1 MKTNNTNSRKKS
13 TLLGG
18 AVLVLASFTFMGAGF
33 AAEIGSALKNDSI
46 RAEPYA
52 DGKITGAFVRGESV
66 EIIKKQGAWLQVK
79 AKKTTGWVRLL
90 SVKRGTSAT
99 GSTFKGAT
107 AVASGRAGTGQVV
120 STTGIRGLSEQELK
134 AAKFNETE
142 VNLLESYTLS
152 ADKGK
157 AFANAGGLKTV
168 EFANLTAPTNT
179 SNTSGTST
187 NSSGSTGVM
196 K

>member
-1 MKTNNTNSRKKS
+1 MKYLNNRKK
-13 TLLGG
+13 LLGS
-18 AVLVLASFTFMGAGF
+18 AALVLASFAFMSAGF
-33 AAEIGSALKNDSI
+33 AAEIGSALKNDSL

-52 DGKITGAFVRGESV
+52 DGKITGSFIRGESV

-90 SVKRGTSAT
+90 SVKRGATAT
-99 GSTFKGAT
+99 GNSLKGAT

-134 AAKFNETE
+134 AAKFNESE
-142 VNLLESYTLS
+142 VNLMESYTLS

-168 EFANLTAPTNT
+168 TFTNLSAPTSASTPNT
-179 SNTSGTST
+179 S
-187 NSSGSTGVM
+187 STGVM